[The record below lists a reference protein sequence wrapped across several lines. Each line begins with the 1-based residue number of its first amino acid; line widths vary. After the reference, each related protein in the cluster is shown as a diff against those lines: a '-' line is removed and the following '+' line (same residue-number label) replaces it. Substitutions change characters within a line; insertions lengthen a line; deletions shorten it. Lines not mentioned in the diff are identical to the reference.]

1 MLVVDQS
8 PFTQLLLAPLL
19 AQAGYLVEVAR
30 GPVDALALHDGGEVY
45 DLILADTTPDA
56 VASRRLAEAF
66 GKASSWHSTPLLG
79 LGAYRP
85 DASNDVAAF
94 AEALDRERLLSA
106 MDETLEAAEP
116 LKGAA

>member
-1 MLVVDQS
+1 M
-8 PFTQLLLAPLL
+8 
-19 AQAGYLVEVAR
+19 
-30 GPVDALALHDGGEVY
+30 
-45 DLILADTTPDA
+45 
-56 VASRRLAEAF
+56 ASRRLAEAF

-85 DASNDVAAF
+85 NASNDVAAF